1 MLLATTSTKRP
12 THRKKN
18 QMCSSSEDNYSLP
31 DSHKYT
37 VVSSVCSPAFVIGS
51 TKTLAVKYTNKKK
64 GGHGKKSNVFDSRSP
79 TGTPTGALAGA
90 LAGAPTGTPT
100 GTATPTGT
108 TTTTTQS
115 NGFPKSGSFSS
126 YSGRP
131 KKRGPYKPRIKKKK
145 EEETSESSGGGG
157 GGGGGAGG
165 GGGGGGA
172 GGGAGG
178 GPIVFASVAA
188 AAAAVA
194 AAPTSEEECQ
204 ACRGKHRSHTC
215 SKKSF

>member
-108 TTTTTQS
+108 TTTTQS

-157 GGGGGAGG
+157 AGAGA
-165 GGGGGGA
+165 GA
-172 GGGAGG
+172 